1 MKEILK
7 MTLKLFVIT
16 FIAGALLGG
25 TYFITKDPIAE
36 QETRQATEARQ
47 QVLPEAASF
56 EAVDMAAISADEAY
70 SSITEVYTGKD
81 AAGSV
86 VGATVRMTAKG
97 FKPGIVLTV
106 GIKSDGTVSGVS
118 IGSHEETA
126 GLGAKATE
134 PEFYE
139 QFAGKP
145 ADGSLSVIKNGTA
158 GESEI
163 LAISGATITSKGIT
177 DAVNSAVGCYDKY
190 VKG

>member
-16 FIAGALLGG
+16 FIAGATAGRDLFYHQRSHRRAG
-25 TYFITKDPIAE
+25 D
-36 QETRQATEARQ
+36 RQATEAGSRFCRRRQ
-47 QVLPEAASF
+47 ALRLWTWRR
-56 EAVDMAAISADEAY
+56 SALDEAY

-126 GLGAKATE
+126 GLGAKAAE

-177 DAVNSAVGCYDKY
+177 DAVNTAVGCYDKY